1 MASLTAVSATPRV
14 LLFWALSVMILA
26 GGAWLVCRSGQC
38 AATALDGAGLG
49 VAHSL
54 RHAALDGWVQGIT
67 WLGSLAV
74 LLPLMALACARK
86 LRDGQRHEAV
96 FLMLALLGASLLGHL
111 TKLLVARPRPDLY
124 AALVPIPIDWSYP
137 SAHTMQAVAFA
148 VALIF
153 VFATRRALWA
163 VFLGVAVFAV
173 GLSRIYLQVHFPSDV
188 LAGALAAL
196 CWVAGL
202 HALMFGEG
210 GSKERIEKRES
221 GL

>member
-1 MASLTAVSATPRV
+1 
-14 LLFWALSVMILA
+14 LLFWALSLMILA
-26 GGAWLVCRSGQC
+26 GGAWLVCPSGQC
-38 AATALDGAGLG
+38 GATALDSTGLG
-49 VAHSL
+49 LAHSL
-54 RHAALDGWVQGIT
+54 RHLAFDGWMLVFT
-67 WLGSLAV
+67 WFGSLLV
-74 LLPLMALACARK
+74 LVPLMALACAQK
-86 LRDGQRHEAV
+86 SRDGQRCEAV
-96 FLMLALLGASLLGHL
+96 FLMLALSGASILAHL

-153 VFATRRALWA
+153 VFAKRRVLWA
-163 VFLGVAVFAV
+163 VLLGIAASAV

-202 HALMFGEG
+202 HALMFGGNFGKKRVHEG
-210 GSKERIEKRES
+210 GEGR
-221 GL
+221 

>member
-1 MASLTAVSATPRV
+1 MASLTVVSLAPRV

-26 GGAWLVCRSGQC
+26 GGAWLICPSGQC
-38 AATALDGAGLG
+38 AASALDGAGLG
-49 VAHSL
+49 LAHSL

-124 AALVPIPIDWSYP
+124 AALVPPPIDWSYP
-137 SAHTMQAVAFA
+137 SAHTMQVVAFA
-148 VALIF
+148 VAFIL
-153 VFATRRALWA
+153 VFARRRVLWVGLFGLL
-163 VFLGVAVFAV
+163 VFVV

-202 HALMFGEG
+202 YALMFGETRRA
-210 GSKERIEKRES
+210 SRS
-221 GL
+221 

>member
-1 MASLTAVSATPRV
+1 MASLTTVSLAPRV

-26 GGAWLVCRSGQC
+26 GGAWLICPSGQC
-38 AATALDGAGLG
+38 AASALDGAGLG
-49 VAHSL
+49 LAHSL
-54 RHAALDGWVQGIT
+54 RHAALDGWVKGIT

-74 LLPLMALACARK
+74 LLPLMALACVGK
-86 LRDGQRHEAV
+86 SRDGQRQEAA

-124 AALVPIPIDWSYP
+124 AALVPVPVDWSYP
-137 SAHTMQAVAFA
+137 SAHTMQAMAFA

-163 VFLGVAVFAV
+163 VFLGGAVFAV

-196 CWVAGL
+196 FWVAGL
-202 HALMFGEG
+202 HALMLGKEG
-210 GSKERIEKRES
+210 GKEQVGKRES

>member
-1 MASLTAVSATPRV
+1 MASLTTVSLAPRV

-26 GGAWLVCRSGQC
+26 GGAWLICPSGQC
-38 AATALDGAGLG
+38 AASALDGAGLG
-49 VAHSL
+49 LAHSL
-54 RHAALDGWVQGIT
+54 RHAALDGWVKGIT

-74 LLPLMALACARK
+74 LLPLMALACVGK
-86 LRDGQRHEAV
+86 SRDGQRQEAA

-124 AALVPIPIDWSYP
+124 AALVSIPIDWSYP

-153 VFATRRALWA
+153 VFAKRRALWA

-202 HALMFGEG
+202 HALMFGKG
-210 GSKERIEKRES
+210 GGKERIEKRES
-221 GL
+221 GQ

>member
-1 MASLTAVSATPRV
+1 MASLTAVSLAPRV

-26 GGAWLVCRSGQC
+26 GGGWLVCPSGQC

-49 VAHSL
+49 LAHSL
-54 RHAALDGWVQGIT
+54 RYPALDCWVQGIT

-74 LLPLMALACARK
+74 LLPLMALACAHK
-86 LRDGQRHEAV
+86 SRDGQRQEAV
-96 FLMLALLGASLLGHL
+96 FLMFALLGASVLGHL

-124 AALVPIPIDWSYP
+124 AALVSIPVDWSYP
-137 SAHTMQAVAFA
+137 SAHTMQAAAFA
-148 VALIF
+148 VALILA
-153 VFATRRALWA
+153 FAKRRALWA
-163 VFLGVAVFAV
+163 VFLGVAVSAV

-202 HALMFGEG
+202 HALMFGKG
-210 GSKERIEKRES
+210 DGKE
-221 GL
+221 